1 MTADRNL
8 VFPIDRINQLA
19 ENGVVSSV
27 NHRHI
32 SVMGSI
38 ITPET
43 LINESA
49 PQIAQLLKD
58 DGVDLTLLIPVWP
71 VCNQTVGLIAS
82 EIERT
87 GIATVTIQLLKE
99 VAVKVRPPR
108 SLWVPFPHGYSLGQ
122 PNAPQRQF
130 GVMQAAL
137 QLFQDSGASPP
148 ILVNLNEVG

>member
-1 MTADRNL
+1 M
-8 VFPIDRINQLA
+8 
-19 ENGVVSSV
+19 
-27 NHRHI
+27 
-32 SVMGSI
+32 
-38 ITPET
+38 
-43 LINESA
+43 
-49 PQIAQLLKD
+49 
-58 DGVDLTLLIPVWP
+58 
-71 VCNQTVGLIAS
+71 GLIAS

-130 GVMQAAL
+130 GVIQAAL